1 MIEQELIKTKLALLK
16 INGQKYKFRQ
26 PLSISE
32 LITYLG
38 FNKQIIVVDYNKT
51 VLPKEYWITT
61 SIKNNDAIE
70 ILTIAGGG

>member
-1 MIEQELIKTKLALLK
+1 MVHQEIIKAKLALIK
-16 INGQKYKFRQ
+16 INGQKYKFYP

-51 VLPKEYWITT
+51 VLPKECWTTT
-61 SIKNNDAIE
+61 SIKNDDAIE